1 MNTKLTLSLDKDII
15 EQAKIYAKSN
25 NRSLSDMVE
34 NYFKTLTPWTE
45 SKRYKE
51 LMNTEDKVESP
62 MEKYGGIMK
71 DDGKEKFDYKKE
83 LTEALIKKYVK

>member
-15 EQAKIYAKSN
+15 EQAKIYAKNN

-51 LMNTEDKVESP
+51 LMNSEDKVESP
-62 MEKYGGIMK
+62 MEKYRGILK
-71 DDGKEKFDYKKE
+71 DDGNYDYKKIIQE
-83 LTEALIKKYVK
+83 EIIKKHG